1 MLDDTKASD
10 RDRSIIAGHYVFSKP
25 QCIELKAQASKA
37 LAIKG
42 IELENHLKQEVKKS
56 ILRYL
61 RNFRLVTTA

>member
-1 MLDDTKASD
+1 MLDDTHATD

-25 QCIELKAQASKA
+25 KCIDLKAQATKA
-37 LAIKG
+37 LAGKG
-42 IELENHLKQEVKKS
+42 IELEVHLKLEVKKS